1 MLKNAFRKLKRNT
14 LNNVSVRMLNVRVAY
29 IPRQTI
35 FIKKTKVTIH
45 LFTEKQYFTKPKSDF
60 WS

>member
-1 MLKNAFRKLKRNT
+1 MLQNAFRKLKKDT
-14 LNNVSVRMLNVRVAY
+14 LNNVSVRMLNVKIAY

-35 FIKKTKVTIH
+35 FIKKTKVTIY
-45 LFTEKQYFTKPKSDF
+45 LFTEKQYFTKSKSDF